1 MILYVLLPIIFLLY
15 TSISIVPQQ
24 QAWIVERLGKF
35 NRNLEPGLNFIIPFV
50 DKIAYKHVLKEE
62 AMDVNAQSAISN
74 DNVSLK
80 IDGVLYVKI
89 FDPIAASYGVTNPY
103 YAVIQLAQTTMRS
116 EIGKLSLEKIFGER
130 DSLNINIVNSIN
142 SAAKDWGIRCM
153 RHEIK
158 DIQPPSTVL
167 QAMELQIAA
176 DRQKRAVILESEG
189 FKQSKINNSEADKI
203 EKVLSSEG
211 VYTQKI
217 NYAKAEAETITMVAE
232 ATANSIK
239 TIAASLESKH
249 GTEAVKMKLAEN
261 YIEKFGEL
269 AKSTN
274 SMIIPTN
281 ASDVSSFIAQA
292 LGIYKNVVDKNVTD
306 KK

>member
-1 MILYVLLPIIFLLY
+1 MDKIFIMLYILLPIIFIVSM
-15 TSISIVPQQ
+15 SISIVPQQ
-24 QAWIVERLGKF
+24 QAWIIERLGKF
-35 NRNLEPGLNFIIPFV
+35 NRNLEPGLNFIIPFIDRV
-50 DKIAYKHVLKEE
+50 AYKHVLKEE

-89 FDPIAASYGVTNPY
+89 FDPVAASYGVSNPY

-189 FKQSKINNSEADKI
+189 FRQSKINNSEADKI

-211 VYTQKI
+211 AYTQKI
-217 NYAKAEAETITMVAE
+217 NYARAEAETINMVAE
-232 ATANSIK
+232 ATANSIRI
-239 TIAASLESKH
+239 IASSLESNK
-249 GTEAVKMKLAEN
+249 GTEAVMLKLAGD

-269 AKSTN
+269 AKTTN
-274 SMIIPTN
+274 TMILPTN
-281 ASDVSSFIAQA
+281 AADVSGVIAQA
-292 LGIYKNVVDKNVTD
+292 LSIYKNIVDK
-306 KK
+306 K